1 MSIRREDIKD
11 MCTRA
16 GLCGREYGAWPRDW
30 VPRVNSVS
38 GSLEINL
45 ESFCTNA
52 TKVVSLID
60 ATEIADKKEINY
72 KELVDS

>member
-16 GLCGREYGAWPRDW
+16 GLCVLRRYGAWPRLRI
-30 VPRVNSVS
+30 PVNSVS

-45 ESFCTNA
+45 ES
-52 TKVVSLID
+52 
-60 ATEIADKKEINY
+60 
-72 KELVDS
+72 LVFFLRIKIR